1 MGASINFE
9 RFGEDTLKLHTYYI
23 YGETPDG
30 GPTASP
36 SQSEFDV
43 TLEYEFD
50 IGRMT
55 GFNLRIRNAIVDQRN
70 SDAHDLNDFRVILN
84 YCYRW

>member
-1 MGASINFE
+1 MF
-9 RFGEDTLKLHTYYI
+9 LKETTDLAEEYSI
-23 YGETPDG
+23 YGETPDSG
-30 GPTASP
+30 ATASP

-43 TLEYEFD
+43 TLEYNFD

-70 SDAHDLNDFRVILN
+70 SDGNNDTQDLTDFRVILN
-84 YCYRW
+84 YNYRW